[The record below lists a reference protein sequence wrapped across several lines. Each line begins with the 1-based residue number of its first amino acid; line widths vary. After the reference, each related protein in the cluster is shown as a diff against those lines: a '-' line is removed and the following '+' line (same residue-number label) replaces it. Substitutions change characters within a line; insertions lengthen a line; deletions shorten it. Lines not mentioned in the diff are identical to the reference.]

1 MKKKYEK
8 NKLIIIICFIFF
20 IIFFLFLL
28 FIFNKKI
35 VVYKN
40 ISGVVFSDN
49 IVTFLVDDS
58 ELKLFSKNKVFYF
71 CGKRKK
77 IKIKEINKDVLKRN
91 GKNYH
96 YVYLEVK
103 IPKTYT
109 VNDMFNISIVE
120 KYKKCIEIFRI
131 IWEV

>member
-20 IIFFLFLL
+20 IIIFLFLL

-109 VNDMFNISIVE
+109 VNDMFNISIV
-120 KYKKCIEIFRI
+120 
-131 IWEV
+131 